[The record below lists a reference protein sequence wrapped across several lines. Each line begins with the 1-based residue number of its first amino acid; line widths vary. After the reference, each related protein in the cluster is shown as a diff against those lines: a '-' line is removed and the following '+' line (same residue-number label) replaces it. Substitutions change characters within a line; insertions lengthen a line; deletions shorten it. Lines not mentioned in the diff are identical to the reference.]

1 MPYFAD
7 MSQLEKEIKK
17 QSIKALKDDVSRIIK
32 DELKNQVLDKVYSH
46 PSSDSYQRTYE
57 LLKSIE
63 IGDVKEENGMY
74 IAQVYFNPEYT
85 HESWWGS
92 SKLGIQKG
100 EQVGMNYIAQWLNE
114 DKNIFAPY
122 TKDFIENTEIELR
135 NTKSAINAF
144 IGYMQSRG
152 IKII

>member
-1 MPYFAD
+1 MAYFSD

-17 QSIKALKDDVSRIIK
+17 QSINALKDDVSRVIK
-32 DELKNQVLDKVYSH
+32 DELKKQVLDKVYLHQHSNR
-46 PSSDSYQRTYE
+46 YQRTYE

-74 IAQVYFNPEYT
+74 IAQVYFNPDLT
-85 HESWWGS
+85 HGSWWGS
-92 SKLGIQKG
+92 NKLGIKEG

-114 DKNIFAPY
+114 GKNIFAPH
-122 TKDFIENTEIELR
+122 TKDFIENTEIELK

-144 IGYMQSRG
+144 IGYMRSKG

>member
-1 MPYFAD
+1 
-7 MSQLEKEIKK
+7 
-17 QSIKALKDDVSRIIK
+17 
-32 DELKNQVLDKVYSH
+32 
-46 PSSDSYQRTYE
+46 
-57 LLKSIE
+57 
-63 IGDVKEENGMY
+63 
-74 IAQVYFNPEYT
+74 
-85 HESWWGS
+85 
-92 SKLGIQKG
+92 
-100 EQVGMNYIAQWLNE
+100 MNYIAQWLNE